1 MNNRTKHRSFGKSLP
16 AWLVL
21 TTLAS
26 AINTAYA
33 ADAVDLGTV
42 GTQSGTVATESS
54 DPATDPTAKGR
65 AAAVAPTQTS
75 LDATEPQSVINKSFI
90 EDNKSPVTDYTSIV
104 AVAPSVSGGVS
115 ANGPGIGEGKNVL
128 RGFQDGEYNVTYDGI
143 PWGDTNGPTHHST
156 AYFPASVIGSAV
168 VESGPGNASN
178 LGQATFGGSV
188 NLFSPVLTSDKVFK
202 PYFAYGSWN
211 TQLEGATYN
220 SGTLGNLGDIRYS
233 IDVQNMASD
242 GYRKQM
248 GVWGQNFEGK
258 FEKPLGSG
266 TLLTVFLNHHDNYY
280 YQNDN
285 EKGMTVANTAI
296 YGKDAGL
303 GTDPTKANYFGYN
316 RADKNT
322 NFHYIRLQSELDSG
336 WAFDNNTYYYD
347 YHNNTLSS
355 TVDTGKNP
363 TTGYGT
369 VYTTSSHVASV
380 GMPGYIKT
388 NEYNNFGN
396 IFKATRKINDNL
408 MRLGIWIEQSYT
420 HRSTL
425 DYNLLDGT
433 PNYDQTAVTGVYST
447 YNNVKY
453 EQNSSWFQYQ
463 PFAEFEWAAAKDL
476 TVTPGI
482 KFMNTKLSVDA
493 LVNQSSRQRQV
504 LSEDFTKTLPF
515 LTANYKINPQWS
527 TYAQYAQ
534 GMLVPDISYYQSS
547 GATSTDIQPQTST
560 NYQLGLVHQSDRI
573 TMSSDIYYIDFQN
586 KIAQDP
592 TSSSSNPIYYNQGGV
607 IYKGVEAQATYALLN
622 GFTLYANGSIN
633 HATAKDT
640 GLEIAKAPET
650 TATLGL
656 LYKKA
661 GLFGSLMYKRTG
673 TQYALDGQLY
683 KMEPQS
689 SADFNVGY
697 VFKHPGLGAKMLRV
711 QLGIYNILNN
721 QDYISVKPANSNGT
735 TSASDLFLYQPERS
749 FMTSAKLEF

>member
-1 MNNRTKHRSFGKSLP
+1 MYKRTKHRTFGKSLP

-115 ANGPGIGEGKNVL
+115 ANGPGLGEGKNVL

-156 AYFPASVIGSAV
+156 AYFPESVIGSAV

-188 NLFSPVLTSDKVFK
+188 NLFSSALTGEQAFD

-211 TQLEGATYN
+211 TRLEGATYK

-233 IDVQNMASD
+233 IDVQDMASD

-248 GVWGQNFEGK
+248 GVGAQNYNAK

-266 TLLTVFLNHHDNYY
+266 TLLTVFLNHHDNFY

-296 YGKDAGL
+296 YGKDYGL
-303 GTDPTKANYFGYN
+303 GTDPTKANYYGYN
-316 RADKNT
+316 LTHKNT

-347 YHNNTLSS
+347 YHNNTGSS
-355 TVDTGKNP
+355 TADTGKNP
-363 TTGYGT
+363 TTGYSS
-369 VYTTSSHVASV
+369 VYETTAHVATA

-396 IFKATRKINDNL
+396 IFKATKKLNDNL
-408 MRLGIWIEQSYT
+408 VRLGLWVEQSYT
-420 HRSTL
+420 HRSRT
-425 DYNLLDGT
+425 DFNLLDGSI
-433 PNYDQTAVTGVYST
+433 NYDQTAVAGVYNT
-447 YNNVKY
+447 YNNVQY

-463 PFAEFEWAAAKDL
+463 PFGEFEWAVTKSL
-476 TVTPGI
+476 TVTPGL
-482 KFMNTKLSVDA
+482 KYMNTKLSVDA
-493 LVNQSSRQRQV
+493 LVNQSSRIRQV
-504 LSEDFTKTLPF
+504 QSEDFTKTLPF
-515 LTANYKINPQWS
+515 LTANYKINPKWS
-527 TYAQYAQ
+527 AYAQYAQ

-547 GATSTDIQPQTST
+547 GASSTSIEPQTST

-573 TMSSDIYYIDFQN
+573 TTSGDIYYIDFKN

-592 TSSSSNPIYYNQGGV
+592 TSTSSNPVYYNQGGV
-607 IYKGVEAQATYALLN
+607 IYKGVEGQVTYALLN
-622 GFTLYANGSIN
+622 GFSLYANGSIN
-633 HATAKDT
+633 RALAKDT

-650 TATLGL
+650 TAALGL
-656 LYKKA
+656 LYKKDA
-661 GLFGSLMYKRTG
+661 LFGSLMYKRTG

-683 KMEPQS
+683 KMATQS
-689 SADFNVGY
+689 SADFNIGY
-697 VFKHPGLGAKMLRV
+697 IIKHPGLGAKSMKI

-721 QDYISVKPANSNGT
+721 QDYISVKAANSNGT
-735 TSASDLFLYQPERS
+735 TSASDLFQYQPERS
-749 FMTSAKLEF
+749 FMTSAKLDF